1 MIIKG
6 IIPIWL
12 MIILCAIAILLV
24 WKTNHSKNNLIRKGI
39 IILLIFVMNLRIMIK
54 DSNSQKATNNLDVLF
69 VIDNT
74 ISMIAEDYQG
84 TNTRFQG
91 VEEDTKYIIEKLVGA
106 RFSVMTFNDRVNLIT
121 PYTRDLN
128 ITSEAIET
136 INVASRLYAK
146 GSTLN
151 IVLEDMKKQLESSNK
166 TDDRVSIL
174 FFISDGEITNEE
186 KLKSFSSVQKY
197 VQNGAVLGYGTN
209 QGGKMK
215 VKDYDDK
222 YTYLEDYTSTSYP
235 IPKAISRIDENN
247 LKSIARDMGIDY
259 IHMNDKSNIDEKIK
273 EIEKLKQTKFENTSD
288 NSYTDTY
295 YIFAIPLL
303 GMLVYEFINYKR
315 KL

>member
-12 MIILCAIAILLV
+12 MLIFCIISSLFV
-24 WKTNHSKNNLIRKGI
+24 WKTNHSKNNLIRKEI
-39 IILLIFVMNLRIMIK
+39 IILLVFVMNLRIMIEGT
-54 DSNSQKATNNLDVLF
+54 NSQKATNNLDILF

-84 TNTRFQG
+84 NNTRLQG
-91 VEEDTKYIIEKLVGA
+91 IKETTEYIVEKLGGA
-106 RFSVMTFNDRVNLIT
+106 RFSVMTFNDRVNLLT

-128 ITSEAIET
+128 ITNEALET
-136 INVASRLYAK
+136 INVASKIYAK

-151 IVLEDMKKQLESSNK
+151 IVLDDMKKQLESSDK

-174 FFISDGEITNEE
+174 FFISDGEITNED
-186 KLKSFSSVQKY
+186 KLKSFSSIQKY
-197 VQNGAVLGYGTN
+197 VQNGAVLGFGTE

-215 VKDYDDK
+215 IKDYDDK
-222 YTYLEDYTSTSYP
+222 YTYLEDYTTASYP

-247 LKSIARDMGIDY
+247 LKTVASDIGIDY
-259 IHMNDKSNIDEKIK
+259 IYMTDKSDIDDKIN
-273 EIEKLKQTKFENTSD
+273 EIEKMKVTKFENSSD
-288 NSYTDTY
+288 NSYIEIY
-295 YIFAIPLL
+295 YIFAIPLI